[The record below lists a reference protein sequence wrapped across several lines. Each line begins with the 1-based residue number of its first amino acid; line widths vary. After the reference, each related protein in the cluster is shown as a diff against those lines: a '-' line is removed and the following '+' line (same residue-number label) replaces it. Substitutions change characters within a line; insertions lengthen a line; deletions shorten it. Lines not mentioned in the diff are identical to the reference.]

1 MPSIVWRFSLLFSSI
16 LIVVGL
22 DGCVATQE
30 WVTQQITPL
39 AGRLSDAEGQL
50 GQIQGRSADVE
61 GRLSKVGG
69 RVSNVEG
76 RLNQTD
82 AKAERA
88 LKSLANLRL
97 ERKLVLDLKRGANF
111 AFNSSALTDEAK
123 REVDGFLSDLEG
135 DLKEAGDT
143 IFLVAGHTD
152 STGSEDY
159 NYELGRK
166 RAESVA
172 KYLITHKKVDPLRV
186 VTASYG
192 ESVPLADNTKRK
204 GRRRNRRVEILVYRE
219 AIATS
224 PAQTTTTPR

>member
-1 MPSIVWRFSLLFSSI
+1 M
-16 LIVVGL
+16 
-22 DGCVATQE
+22 
-30 WVTQQITPL
+30 
-39 AGRLSDAEGQL
+39 
-50 GQIQGRSADVE
+50 
-61 GRLSKVGG
+61 
-69 RVSNVEG
+69 
-76 RLNQTD
+76 
-82 AKAERA
+82 
-88 LKSLANLRL
+88 
-97 ERKLVLDLKRGANF
+97 DLKRGTNF
-111 AFNSSALTDEAK
+111 AFKSSALTDEAK
-123 REVDGFLSDLEG
+123 REVDGFLSDLEV

-192 ESVPLADNTKRK
+192 ESVPLVDNTKRK

-219 AIATS
+219 GIATS
-224 PAQTTTTPR
+224 PAQTTTTR